1 MSNDVSD
8 VANDF
13 VYTFKV
19 EKVFSPFRQLTEEI
33 QTSIE
38 QNIVNVIYD
47 SFVIPADEDYLMA
60 RLLAQKNL
68 HRGFFWSASQAL
80 EKYLKAYLLM
90 HDYGIKRLSNGHS
103 LEPLFDAV
111 ITIDPEIKNI
121 SLAIH
126 NEIKMDAQILAQVK
140 VFTVAE
146 YLRELS
152 VFGAAANRYN
162 ASGVIFNTGH
172 LFALD
177 AFVYHLRER
186 VGVPVIKNSFKGIS
200 KDLLDTFYDNNYHF
214 AHNSVTHSI
223 VPSSKFSIHH
233 SLNSTWLGYL
243 KKHREQYAPSIALQ
257 WLEEKMKI

>member
-1 MSNDVSD
+1 MSNDASD
-8 VANDF
+8 VNDGF
-13 VYTFKV
+13 VYAFKV
-19 EKVFSPFRQLTEEI
+19 EKVFVPFRQLAVEM
-33 QTSIE
+33 QASIE

-47 SFVIPADEDYLMA
+47 SFIIPADEDYLTA

-90 HDYGIKRLSNGHS
+90 HDYGIKGLSNGHS
-103 LEPLFDAV
+103 LKPLFDAV
-111 ITIDPEIKNI
+111 ITIDPKIKNI

-126 NEIKMDAQILAQVK
+126 NKINIDAQVLAQVK

-177 AFVYHLRER
+177 AFVCHLREKI
-186 VGVPVIKNSFKGIS
+186 GVPVIKNSFKS
-200 KDLLDTFYDNNYHF
+200 VSTDLLDTFYDNNYHF
-214 AHNSVTHSI
+214 AHNSVAHSI
-223 VPSSKFSIHH
+223 IPSSKFPIKH
-233 SLNSTWLGYL
+233 SLNSTWLDYL

-257 WLEEKMKI
+257 WLEEKMKL